1 MCGII
6 GVVGAVDALPVLLDG
21 LRRLEY
27 RGYDSAGVALLHGDS
42 LWRARSADGVESVA
56 DLIAKCD
63 DGPHDCA
70 TGIGHTRWATHGAP
84 GEHNA
89 HPHVDCASGIALIH
103 NGIIEN
109 HHELGDELRGRGH
122 VFTSATDT
130 EVLVHRIE
138 EFRREGLTLTEAVRQ
153 TLNDVTGAFAIAVV
167 DAAEPGVIVAARR
180 VSPLVVGISEGATY
194 LASDIPA
201 IMDKA
206 TSFFSVDDDQL
217 LTLRAEGVTATD
229 LDGTPISL
237 APLVVDWDLETA
249 QKSGYPDYMTKEIH
263 EQPEAVRAT
272 LLDHLDKD
280 GTITFD
286 EMRLS
291 DDALRAITKVTLVGC
306 GSSYHT
312 AMVAKYAIE
321 AWARISVEVDIA
333 SEFRYRNPVVD
344 ETTLVIGVSQSGETI
359 DTISALR
366 EAKSRGAI
374 VVAVS
379 NIVDSSMAREAD
391 AVIYTRAGL
400 EICVASTKAVLAQIA
415 ALEVLALRLAQVR
428 GVLSTQRVVEL
439 FHQLTSTVDLVA
451 EAVSR
456 EAAASQIAWAI
467 SGSRAAMP

>member
-194 LASDIPA
+194 LGPAGKRPGADGPVGRVELRHAALLPQRHAAGAEYGGPDFRGGHAKGEIASGA
-201 IMDKA
+201 RG
-206 TSFFSVDDDQL
+206 SR
-217 LTLRAEGVTATD
+217 LRATASAR
-229 LDGTPISL
+229 LRPR
-237 APLVVDWDLETA
+237 P
-249 QKSGYPDYMTKEIH
+249 H
-263 EQPEAVRAT
+263 VR
-272 LLDHLDKD
+272 KK
-280 GTITFD
+280 G
-286 EMRLS
+286 
-291 DDALRAITKVTLVGC
+291 
-306 GSSYHT
+306 
-312 AMVAKYAIE
+312 
-321 AWARISVEVDIA
+321 
-333 SEFRYRNPVVD
+333 
-344 ETTLVIGVSQSGETI
+344 
-359 DTISALR
+359 
-366 EAKSRGAI
+366 
-374 VVAVS
+374 
-379 NIVDSSMAREAD
+379 
-391 AVIYTRAGL
+391 
-400 EICVASTKAVLAQIA
+400 
-415 ALEVLALRLAQVR
+415 
-428 GVLSTQRVVEL
+428 
-439 FHQLTSTVDLVA
+439 
-451 EAVSR
+451 
-456 EAAASQIAWAI
+456 AAAARSLFRSAGERPLTGEQ
-467 SGSRAAMP
+467 